1 MKKKYYLIIL
11 ASLFYSISCYSQ
23 YSISGYINSK
33 EKNKTVYLSLLRYN
47 EENLISTEQ
56 VLFFTQTDSTGYF
69 EMKGKLLSDKNKLY
83 RIHSNIDKN
92 NKGLQFSDSETDK
105 NFHNFIFSNSDSIF
119 FPDKNQVWFS
129 HSQNS
134 NLTDKEWRKS
144 LEYELKLLEEY
155 AETKNSEAILQAKK
169 SFSNEFKLYSTDSLT
184 NPLVKLLAFSHIKG
198 NIIDLEEDFKKDSDF
213 YFKIQNSLNQYYSG
227 TSYYSQFQEEISK
240 LSISTINQSYKFHKN
255 INYLLGTL
263 LLILL
268 TTILFLFQ
276 KIKVIRKQEI
286 ISEVST
292 LTNQEEKIV
301 KFICS
306 GMSNKEIA
314 STLFISSSTVKTHIR
329 NIYSKLDISNRQQL
343 IKKLKNHP

>member
-1 MKKKYYLIIL
+1 M
-11 ASLFYSISCYSQ
+11 
-23 YSISGYINSK
+23 
-33 EKNKTVYLSLLRYN
+33 
-47 EENLISTEQ
+47 
-56 VLFFTQTDSTGYF
+56 
-69 EMKGKLLSDKNKLY
+69 
-83 RIHSNIDKN
+83 
-92 NKGLQFSDSETDK
+92 
-105 NFHNFIFSNSDSIF
+105 
-119 FPDKNQVWFS
+119 
-129 HSQNS
+129 
-134 NLTDKEWRKS
+134 
-144 LEYELKLLEEY
+144 
-155 AETKNSEAILQAKK
+155 
-169 SFSNEFKLYSTDSLT
+169 
-184 NPLVKLLAFSHIKG
+184 VKLLAFSHIKG

-213 YFKIQNSLNQYYSG
+213 YFKIQNNLNQYYSG

-240 LSISTINQSYKFHKN
+240 LSISAINQSYKFHKN

-343 IKKLKNHP
+343 IEKLKNHP